1 MSQRDMEHL
10 HDEEEPTPDFAAGE
24 AAQVF
29 ISIFC
34 MIGLAAFGAAALMS
48 VFDRFYQ

>member
-10 HDEEEPTPDFAAGE
+10 HDEDEPAPAPGE